1 MANNQ
6 IVSTTEDG
14 IRLKR
19 WVKRH
24 YPKISDGEFHKLC
37 RSGQMRINSSRCHG
51 DEILHAGDALRLPP
65 FMIGLVQKENE
76 KQESGIKFSFA
87 DLEKLRKNIIQ
98 NDTDFVAFN
107 KPAGLAVQGGTGI
120 KKSMDKMV
128 AALFPYDLI
137 LPVHRLDKET
147 SGVII
152 FAKNQRA
159 AQNLASQFQDKTAN
173 KEYLALLSGSVS
185 PKTGTIDNFVAK
197 GQVFGPD
204 EEIPSNAQRAVTKY
218 QVMAELPGVLSW
230 VKFLPMTGRTHQLRI
245 HSAFSLNAPIV
256 GDSLYMKNNDK
267 GKKQEN
273 GLLESVLE
281 SNKLFLFAHRLSLIH
296 PTTGKIITIHAQMPD
311 FMAPVAKFL
320 EFKVD

>member
-51 DEILHAGDALRLPP
+51 DEVLHAGDALRLPP
-65 FMIGLVQKENE
+65 FMSGLIKKENE
-76 KQESGIKFSFA
+76 KPESGIKFSLA

-98 NDTDFVAFN
+98 NDPDFVAFN

-128 AALFPYDLI
+128 AALFPYDSI

-159 AQNLASQFQDKTAN
+159 VQNLASQFQDKTAN
-173 KEYLALLSGSVS
+173 KEYLALLSGSIS
-185 PKTGTIDNFVAK
+185 PKTGTIDNFIVK
-197 GQVFGPD
+197 GKVFDSD
-204 EEIPSNAQRAVTKY
+204 EEIPPSAQRAITKY

-245 HSAFSLNAPIV
+245 HSAFSLGTPIV
-256 GDSLYMKNNDK
+256 GDSLYMKHNNEI
-267 GKKQEN
+267 KKN
-273 GLLESVLE
+273 NLLESVLE
-281 SNKLFLFAHRLSLIH
+281 SNKLFLFAHKLSLRH
-296 PTTGKIITIHAQMPD
+296 PTTGKIITIQAQMPD